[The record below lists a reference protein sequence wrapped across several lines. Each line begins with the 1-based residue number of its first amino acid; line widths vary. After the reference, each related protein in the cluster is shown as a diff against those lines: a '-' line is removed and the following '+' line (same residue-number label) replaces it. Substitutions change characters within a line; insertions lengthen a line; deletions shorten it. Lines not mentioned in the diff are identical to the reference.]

1 MTPRRVQCERCGI
14 GFSAVNSTAR
24 FCSAKCRVYAHRHV
38 PVINAQAQ
46 QLRVRI
52 AELAAELRNLRHDL
66 NLFRHVENGSAVNQP
81 YRVVGAASGAFKRAY
96 PGSKSNH
103 RAAPSSAAKP

>member
-52 AELAAELRNLRHDL
+52 AELAAELQNLRHDL
-66 NLFRHVENGSAVNQP
+66 NLFRHVENGRALNHTHNVM
-81 YRVVGAASGAFKRAY
+81 GAAPEAFKRAY

-103 RAAPSSAAKP
+103 RTGPPSAAKP